1 MRLDPG
7 QAKSGMQETQN
18 KETTASKDKDEKPS
32 NAKSE
37 DAPTLVKIPK
47 TSPHSTTNTPKLKED
62 EVENSKLKV
71 PKFKEDKVKNSTTSE
86 FQEEHLSLDE
96 SPVTVYYVSK
106 LSFV

>member
-7 QAKSGMQETQN
+7 QAKSGMQETQY

-62 EVENSKLKV
+62 SKLRV